1 MALTLICVVG
11 CMGLQP
17 KNTDLEGGKPPKVQI
32 QIDKRIYK
40 TKLGTYCWT
49 TSCVDSAGPVELLK
63 GKEPI
68 PVKPGDVVKFLM
80 KYEPQP
86 NKFHVEQF
94 YEGRLTE
101 VLLKENSFQ
110 VPTEKG
116 TYFYSYGVWWMDED
130 IENQSRGDA
139 FYHFALKVIEIKI
152 TNATRWYHKN
162 RLP

>member
-1 MALTLICVVG
+1 MD
-11 CMGLQP
+11 LQP
-17 KNTDLEGGKPPKVQI
+17 KNTDLEGGKPPEVQI
-32 QIDKRIYK
+32 QIDKRMYK

-86 NKFHVEQF
+86 NKFHVDQF

-101 VLLKENSFQ
+101 VLLKENSFK

-139 FYHFALKVIEIKI
+139 FYHFALKV
-152 TNATRWYHKN
+152 T
-162 RLP
+162 

>member
-1 MALTLICVVG
+1 MKNTVLLFVMALTLICIVG
-11 CMGLQP
+11 CMDLQP
-17 KNTDLEGGKPPKVQI
+17 KNTDLEEGKPPKVQI
-32 QIDKRIYK
+32 QIDKRMYK

-68 PVKPGDVVKFLM
+68 PVKPGDAVKFLM
-80 KYEPQP
+80 NYEPQP
-86 NKFHVEQF
+86 NKFHVDQF

-101 VLLKENSFQ
+101 VLLKENSFK

-139 FYHFALKVIEIKI
+139 FYHFALKV
-152 TNATRWYHKN
+152 T
-162 RLP
+162 